1 MILMKS
7 MDFARFGLGIIAE
20 VTLQAIRELNRPR
33 KWTFR
38 KRMEK
43 SEKTYSA
50 HLTADWSIHTSR
62 NPSIEQDSK
71 DHRFHWKS
79 MISLKSMDFKI
90 FNVAIT
96 TESLPH
102 PIRQLNRRRKWTFRS
117 CLEKS
122 EKNIRPIWPLG
133 GRSTL
138 ALTLVRSR
146 IAKIVDFIENQGFP
160 WNSWISRYSMRRSS
174 LKHY

>member
-1 MILMKS
+1 MKS

-38 KRMEK
+38 KCLEK

-71 DHRFHWKS
+71 DHCFH
-79 MISLKSMDFKI
+79 
-90 FNVAIT
+90 
-96 TESLPH
+96 
-102 PIRQLNRRRKWTFRS
+102 
-117 CLEKS
+117 
-122 EKNIRPIWPLG
+122 
-133 GRSTL
+133 
-138 ALTLVRSR
+138 
-146 IAKIVDFIENQGFP
+146 
-160 WNSWISRYSMRRSS
+160 
-174 LKHY
+174 